1 MTENETKH
9 RPSALLLLCGLIAI
23 AVSVLA
29 FAGPSTWGT
38 GTFDFGWIFVV
49 GAVLVGL
56 VMILKK

>member
-1 MTENETKH
+1 MTENETKR

-38 GTFDFGWIFVV
+38 GTFDFGWILVV

-56 VMILKK
+56 VLIVKK